1 LPGSFIN
8 VATIIH
14 SDEALLATGFI
25 FTVHF
30 FNTHLR
36 PEKFPMDTSI
46 FTGHMP
52 LAELKRDKPRE
63 YAALVASGELER
75 HLEEPQPAI
84 VVKTIRVFAWIA
96 LGTGFS
102 VVLWIL
108 YAMLFA
114 YR

>member
-1 LPGSFIN
+1 
-8 VATIIH
+8 
-14 SDEALLATGFI
+14 
-25 FTVHF
+25 VHF

-46 FTGHMP
+46 FTGHVP

-63 YAALVASGELER
+63 YETLLASGELEQ

-84 VVKTIRVFAWIA
+84 VIKTIRAFAWVA
-96 LGTGFS
+96 LGVGFS
-102 VVLWIL
+102 IVMGII
-108 YAMLFA
+108 YAMVFA

>member
-1 LPGSFIN
+1 

-36 PEKFPMDTSI
+36 PEKFPMDTTI